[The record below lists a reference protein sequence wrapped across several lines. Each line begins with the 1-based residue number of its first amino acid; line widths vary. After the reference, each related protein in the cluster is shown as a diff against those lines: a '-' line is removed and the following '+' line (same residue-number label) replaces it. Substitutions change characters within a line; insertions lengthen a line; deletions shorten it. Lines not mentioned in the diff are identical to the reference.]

1 MTRPAF
7 ALALPSA
14 LLLVVSCFGALLLV
28 GGEPAAAQPLA
39 LLQEA
44 KPPPAA
50 APAAAPAVE
59 PFLIEY
65 YYKAKWGHASE
76 FIRLFKKN
84 YLPLLREMER
94 QGRILSIAAHA
105 PRHHATEEGRWDYR
119 ITVAW
124 RDAITAHDDH
134 HPEALIRALFPD
146 FEQHQAEEQRR
157 FEILIAHWDVLV
169 EEEELGEKSGKAGAK

>member
-1 MTRPAF
+1 MTSSAF
-7 ALALPSA
+7 AFALPSA
-14 LLLVVSCFGALLLV
+14 VVLVVSLLASR
-28 GGEPAAAQPLA
+28 EPPAAQPLA
-39 LLQEA
+39 LVQEA
-44 KPPPAA
+44 KP
-50 APAAAPAVE
+50 APAAE

-65 YYKAKWGHASE
+65 YYKAKWGHAAE

-105 PRHHATEEGRWDYR
+105 PRHHASEESRWDYR
-119 ITVAW
+119 LTVEW
-124 RDAITAHDDH
+124 RDAITAHHDH

-146 FEQHQAEEQRR
+146 FAQHQVEEQRR

-169 EEEELGEKSGKAGAK
+169 EEQELGEERAKTDAKADTKADGK

>member
-1 MTRPAF
+1 MTAP
-7 ALALPSA
+7 ALALGLPSA
-14 LLLVVSCFGALLLV
+14 LLLLASLL
-28 GGEPAAAQPLA
+28 GSSEPTAARPLA
-39 LLQEA
+39 RAQEA
-44 KPPPAA
+44 KS
-50 APAAAPAVE
+50 APAAE

-65 YYKAKWGHASE
+65 YYKAKWGHAAE

-94 QGRILSIAAHA
+94 QGRILSIEAHA
-105 PRHHATEEGRWDYR
+105 PRHHATEDGRWDWR
-119 ITVAW
+119 LSVAW

-146 FEQHQAEEQRR
+146 FEQHQREEQRR

-169 EEEELGEKSGKAGAK
+169 EEQERGEAVGEAGGK